1 MVEQVFLA
9 VVLAVIDG
17 DTFRAQIPVWQG
29 LTVTTLV
36 RLEGIDTPEIH
47 GKCKDEKDKALQ
59 AKDALAKFLESGMV
73 TLHSVQP
80 DKYSGR
86 VVADVRVD
94 FNSVANQMINQGLAR
109 KYSGGERQGWC
120 K

>member
-1 MVEQVFLA
+1 MVEQIFIA

-17 DTFRAQIPVWQG
+17 DTFRAQIPVWEG

-36 RLEGIDTPEIH
+36 RLEGIDTPELR
-47 GKCKDEKDKALQ
+47 GRCQEEKNKALQ
-59 AKDALAKFLESGMV
+59 AKEALTQFLQGKSV

-80 DKYSGR
+80 DKYAGR
-86 VVADVRVD
+86 VIADVRVD
-94 FNSVANQMINQGLAR
+94 FESISTQMVSRGFAR
-109 KYSGGERQGWC
+109 KYSGGERLGWC